1 MTADQLD
8 YTQKPFSVAIVG
20 GGTGGIALAIGLL
33 HRGIHFQVYEAARAH
48 AEIGA
53 GIAFGPNS
61 IQAMQLIDPALKAV
75 FEQLATKNEAPE
87 EEETWI
93 NFRNGFD
100 SLDEIAKVRT
110 TDKRKTGL
118 SSVHRA
124 QFLNEI
130 AKLVPPSSISFGKR
144 LTTIST
150 GQHGAFH
157 LLFEDGSMAEA
168 DAVIGCDGIRSRVRQ
183 LLLDKASPIED
194 CTFSGKYAFRGLVPM
209 AMAKRVLGDTLAGNS
224 QMYLGPGG
232 SVLTYPIN
240 GGETMNVIAFQT
252 EENGKWEASDWVL
265 PNKRDEMLAAFAD
278 WHPHVH
284 DILKMMEAPAIWALF
299 DHTPAPCYFRGRVAI
314 AGDAAHASTPHQG
327 AGAGQALED
336 ALVLSELL
344 ADDRIQLAHDVPSAF
359 HAYDAVRRPRSQRV
373 VKTSRKAGE
382 LYNFQGA
389 EGNTLETIRS
399 NLLGRYRW
407 IWEHD
412 MMDQLDR
419 ARSYIS
425 RSEALA
431 SL

>member
-1 MTADQLD
+1 MTADPFG
-8 YTQKPFSVAIVG
+8 YVQKPFNVAIIG
-20 GGTGGIALAIGLL
+20 GGIGGIALAIGLL
-33 HRGIHFQVYEAARAH
+33 HRGIPFHVYEAARAH

-75 FEQLATKNEAPE
+75 FEELATKNEAPE

-93 NFRNGFD
+93 NFRNGFNG
-100 SLDEIAKVRT
+100 LDEVAKVRT

-124 QFLNEI
+124 RFLNEI
-130 AKLVPPSSISFGKR
+130 AKLVPPTCVSFGKR
-144 LTTIST
+144 LSTINT
-150 GQHGAFH
+150 GQHGIFH
-157 LLFEDGSMAEA
+157 LLFEDGSLAEA
-168 DAVIGCDGIRSRVRQ
+168 DTIIGCDGIRSRVRQ
-183 LLLDKASPIED
+183 LLLEKQSPIED
-194 CTFSGKYAFRGLVPM
+194 CTFAGKYAFRGLVPM
-209 AMAKRVLGDTLAGNS
+209 ATAKSILGAKMAGNS
-224 QMYLGPGG
+224 QMYLGPEG
-232 SVLTYPIN
+232 SILTYPIN

-252 EENGKWEASDWVL
+252 KADGKWEHSDWVL

-278 WHPHVH
+278 WDPHVH
-284 DILKMMEAPAIWALF
+284 DILKMVEGPAIWALF
-299 DHTPAPCYFRGRVAI
+299 DHAPAPCFFRGRIAI

-344 ADDRIQLAHDVPSAF
+344 ADDRIRFAHDVPRAF
-359 HAYDAVRRPRSQRV
+359 HAYDVVRRPRSQRV
-373 VKTSRKAGE
+373 VTTSREAGE
-382 LYNFQGA
+382 LYNFQSS
-389 EGNTLETIRS
+389 EGNNLEAVRN

-412 MMDQLDR
+412 MMDQLEQ
-419 ARSYIS
+419 ARSYLP
-425 RSEALA
+425 RTEAVA